1 MNKDNEN
8 QQIVLKD
15 GRALGY
21 TEYGNKEG
29 KPLFFFHGFPGSRF
43 DWNYFDEE
51 RTVVD
56 KLNIRVITPDRPG
69 MGLSDHKRGR
79 KILDWPN
86 DVVELA
92 DALKLDRF
100 AILGISG
107 GGPYAS
113 ACAYKIPER
122 IIKTAIISGMGPS
135 EAPGIKD
142 GTAWIFPGKNAVM
155 RRLMLMLTAMGIR
168 KQPDRIQSQITDSLK
183 GPDKELFLKNPGIA
197 EIVTKSWGEAF
208 CAGIAGV
215 NHDATLYTHPWRFRL
230 QDINTEV
237 FLWHGDQDY
246 NVPISV
252 GRYVA
257 EAIPNCKAT
266 FVENEG
272 HFSLA
277 YQYLEECLNTL
288 I

>member
-1 MNKDNEN
+1 M
-8 QQIVLKD
+8 
-15 GRALGY
+15 
-21 TEYGNKEG
+21 
-29 KPLFFFHGFPGSRF
+29 
-43 DWNYFDEE
+43 
-51 RTVVD
+51 VD
-56 KLNIRVITPDRPG
+56 KLNIRVIIPDRPG
-69 MGLSDHKRGR
+69 MGLSDFKRGR
-79 KILDWPN
+79 KILDWPD

-122 IIKTAIISGMGPS
+122 ITKTAIISGMGPS
-135 EAPGIKD
+135 EAPGIRD

-155 RRLMLMLTAMGIR
+155 RRLMLMLTVMGMR
-168 KQPDRIQSQITDSLK
+168 KQPDRIQSQMTDSLK

-215 NHDATLYTHPWRFRL
+215 NHDAALYTHPWRFRL
-230 QDINTEV
+230 QDISAEV

-266 FVENEG
+266 FIENEG

-277 YQYLEECLNTL
+277 YNYLEDCLNILTK
-288 I
+288 